1 MVSRLPVG
9 TLNLTDVNRDTLFP
23 NLHPHGYPE
32 NTNHAETGKTIRAE
46 VIEEDHQ
53 V

>member
-1 MVSRLPVG
+1 MSSRLHDG
-9 TLNLTDVNRDTLFP
+9 TLDLTDVNRDPLFP

-46 VIEEDHQ
+46 VVEAIHQ
-53 V
+53 L